1 MSSVYNINKGINRP
15 IMFRGLKG
23 QYIGYLAGG
32 LVSLVVLFAILYI
45 SGVNTYAC
53 LLVIFSLGTAL
64 VFTVSRLSHR
74 YGRFGLMKKQAKRQ
88 LPDYL
93 WFNSRKIFTDL
104 IKSPSPSGRDLGRG
118 L

>member
-1 MSSVYNINKGINRP
+1 MSSVYSINKGINRP

-45 SGVNTYAC
+45 SGVNTYTC
-53 LLVIFSLGTAL
+53 LIVIFGLGTAL
-64 VFTVSRLSHR
+64 VYTVSRLSHK
-74 YGRFGLMKKQAKRQ
+74 YGTHGLLKRNAKRQ

-93 WFNSRKIFTDL
+93 WFNSRHLFTQLSSHD
-104 IKSPSPSGRDLGRG
+104 RH
-118 L
+118 

>member
-1 MSSVYNINKGINRP
+1 MSSVYSINKGINRP

-32 LVSLVVLFAILYI
+32 LVSLVILFAVLYI

-53 LLVIFSLGTAL
+53 LIVVFGLGTGL
-64 VFTVSRLSHR
+64 VYTVSRLSHK
-74 YGRFGLMKKQAKRQ
+74 YGRFGLLKRNAKRS

-93 WFNSRKIFTDL
+93 WFNSRKVFTDL
-104 IKSPSPSGRDLGRG
+104 GREI
-118 L
+118 

>member
-1 MSSVYNINKGINRP
+1 MSSVYSINKGINRP

-32 LVSLVVLFAILYI
+32 LVSLVVLFAVLYI

-53 LLVIFSLGTAL
+53 LLVIFGLGTAL
-64 VFTVSRLSHR
+64 VYTVSHLSHS

-93 WFNSRKIFTDL
+93 WFNSRKVFTL
-104 IKSPSPSGRDLGRG
+104 LKKEAV
-118 L
+118 

>member
-1 MSSVYNINKGINRP
+1 MSSVYSINKGINRP

-53 LLVIFSLGTAL
+53 LLVIFGLGTTL
-64 VFTVSRLSHR
+64 VYSVSRLSHS
-74 YGRFGLMKKQAKRQ
+74 YGRFGLMKKQTKRQ

-93 WFNSRKIFTDL
+93 WFNSRKVFT
-104 IKSPSPSGRDLGRG
+104 G
-118 L
+118 LKREAL

>member
-1 MSSVYNINKGINRP
+1 MSSVYSINKGINRP
-15 IMFRGLKG
+15 IMFRGLKA

-53 LLVIFSLGTAL
+53 LLVIFGSGTAL
-64 VFTVSRLSHR
+64 VYTVSRLSHK
-74 YGRFGLMKKQAKRQ
+74 YGVFGLMKKQAKRQ

-93 WFNSRKIFTDL
+93 WFNSRRLFIQ
-104 IKSPSPSGRDLGRG
+104 IKKG

>member
-1 MSSVYNINKGINRP
+1 MNSVYSINKGINRP

-32 LVSLVVLFAILYI
+32 LVSLVILFAVLYI

-53 LLVIFSLGTAL
+53 LVVIFGSGTAL
-64 VFTVSRLSHR
+64 VYTVSRLSHR
-74 YGRFGLMKKQAKRQ
+74 YGTHGLLKRNAKRQ

-93 WFNSRKIFTDL
+93 WFNSRKFFTQTIRHD
-104 IKSPSPSGRDLGRG
+104 RY
-118 L
+118 

>member
-1 MSSVYNINKGINRP
+1 MSSVYQINKGINRP

-53 LLVIFSLGTAL
+53 LLIIFSLGTLL
-64 VFTVSRLSHR
+64 VYTVARLSHQ
-74 YGRFGLMKKQAKRQ
+74 YGRFGLMKKQAKSR

-93 WFNSRKIFTDL
+93 WFNSRKVFI
-104 IKSPSPSGRDLGRG
+104 G
-118 L
+118 LKKEAL